1 MAKPNKKKGTKKGAK
16 DTQGGV
22 KKWSIRFLKNWWAE
36 KSPVLKFAVGFG
48 LVMLLFYV
56 FYFSSFYENVLLPAT
71 INFQAQIANGILNL
85 FGYDTTVNGYNI
97 SSEEFAVSVKRGCD
111 GIETAAL
118 LITGILIFPLP
129 FKLKIPGFIAGLLV
143 IFSLNLIRIVGLYLS
158 GLYIPSFFDFLHLH
172 GGFVIF
178 TIASILVYIVWV
190 QWAFKKQ
197 KALKNAT
204 TD

>member
-1 MAKPNKKKGTKKGAK
+1 MAKPKKKNSKKGKQQTSKKGLK
-16 DTQGGV
+16 DI
-22 KKWSIRFLKNWWAE
+22 SLSYLRNWWSE

-48 LVMLLFYV
+48 LVMLIFYL
-56 FYFSSFYENVLLPAT
+56 FYFSSFYENILLPAT

-129 FKLKIPGFIAGLLV
+129 FRLKIPGFIAGLLV
-143 IFSLNLIRIVGLYLS
+143 IFGLNLIRIVGLYLS

-178 TIASILVYIVWV
+178 TIASILVYIIWV

-197 KALKNAT
+197 KALKHAT